1 MLSKCIKNLK
11 LLKSSEL
18 QTKEVVQVKKKKKN
32 KGDQT
37 FLFQVVSTPLL
48 LNRNP

>member
-18 QTKEVVQVKKKKKN
+18 QTKEVVQVKKKKKKK

-48 LNRNP
+48 FK